1 MSIDIIEIRVC
12 NYFEYNRQVKQ
23 ITAPDLVNMNVLLP
37 QLQPIAILPAR
48 LFRLNFTVVSAGD
61 RNFFQRFARDIY
73 FNFYRTKDKLQLVI
87 NDQIR
92 LPHIVYIHQLQ
103 NIYYDL
109 TGDVLAIPSPTSKQG
124 EEPIAKHADPSP
136 YTIAK
141 VPVIPIL
148 GKYRQ

>member
-1 MSIDIIEIRVC
+1 MPIDIIEIRVY
-12 NYFEYNRQVKQ
+12 NYFEYNRKVKQ
-23 ITAPDLVNMNVLLP
+23 ITGLDLVNMDALLP

-48 LFRLNFTVVSAGD
+48 LFRLNFTVVSAGE
-61 RNFFQRFARDIY
+61 RSFFQRFASDIY

-109 TGDVLAIPSPTSKQG
+109 TGDVLAIPAPASNQG
-124 EEPIAKHADPSP
+124 EEPIAKPAEPSP
-136 YTIAK
+136 YPFAK
-141 VPVIPIL
+141 VPVIPVL